1 MRDDEVDGATG
12 SQGGSSARKNN
23 KTGILRS
30 EDIKLFRKRFWQA
43 NIHGR
48 VGGCLAYIIYL

>member
-1 MRDDEVDGATG
+1 MRDDEVDVVTG
-12 SQGGSSARKNN
+12 LQGGSSAKKN

-30 EDIKLFRKRFWQA
+30 DDIKLFRKRFWQA